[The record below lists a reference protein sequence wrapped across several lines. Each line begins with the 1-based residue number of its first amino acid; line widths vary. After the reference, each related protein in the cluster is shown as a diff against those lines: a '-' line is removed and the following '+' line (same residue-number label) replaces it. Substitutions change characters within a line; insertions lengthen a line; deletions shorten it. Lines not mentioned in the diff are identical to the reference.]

1 MIYRFLL
8 VFAFVLGGVPAFA
21 APPKSP
27 AIALSFD
34 KLPLLD
40 FLNVVYGDILKQN
53 FSVHPDLLGT
63 EKLVTVH
70 FSDVDK
76 GNVQSFVSSLL
87 AGLSIDVEKHS
98 GYVFVRPAAVLPK
111 KEEELEVFF
120 YRPKFRAVSEL
131 VDLTSA
137 LFKVGAFTGQRSVRS
152 PSASSPSASS
162 SSPLFPPPRDTGTS
176 AYSLTDKSDRDSFV
190 FQGTKKEI
198 AMLEKLLEQLDT
210 PVGELL
216 VKGVVYEVAIGARET
231 NAIRLFADVVGNSIG
246 VAFGVVSGNSLTVRT
261 GNLDTVLSA
270 LSTDSRFKT
279 ITTPSLRVKSGG
291 DARFSVGSDVPVL
304 GSVQLD
310 KNGNPVQSVEYKP
323 SGTIFAVK
331 PTVHANTIDLHVFQQ
346 LSTFVQT
353 TTGVNNSPTLN
364 KREITTQITAKDG
377 DLIVLG
383 GLDEDKSG
391 NDSSGIS
398 FLPDWMRSKGSET
411 TKTQILLI
419 LQVQRL

>member
-1 MIYRFLL
+1 MTKYALTLL
-8 VFAFVLGGVPAFA
+8 FAFFVALTPAKA
-21 APPKSP
+21 APPPVPDKSVT
-27 AIALSFD
+27 LSFNGVA
-34 KLPLLD
+34 LVD
-40 FLNVVYGDILKQN
+40 FLTVVYPEILKKN
-53 FSVHPDLLGT
+53 FALHPDLLESQKTVTLNFKDYDRAKLGT
-63 EKLVTVH
+63 FLADYLDTIGILAETKNGYVLIRPKVKPQEEKPKEPELDYFFYTPKYR
-70 FSDVDK
+70 SA
-76 GNVQSFVSSLL
+76 SSL
-87 AGLSIDVEKHS
+87 IDI
-98 GYVFVRPAAVLPK
+98 A
-111 KEEELEVFF
+111 
-120 YRPKFRAVSEL
+120 
-131 VDLTSA
+131 SA
-137 LFKVGAFTGQRSVRS
+137 LFKVGKFNQR
-152 PSASSPSASS
+152 
-162 SSPLFPPPRDTGTS
+162 TS
-176 AYSLTDKSDRDSFV
+176 AAPSGSAAGGILDALV
-190 FQGTKKEI
+190 FHAPQIEI
-198 AMLEKLLEQLDT
+198 DAFQKLLEQLDT